1 MRILLLTAL
10 LTGIFTAYAQ
20 VDLTRRITLDI
31 KEVSLDKLF
40 EILETHHGVVI
51 AFGIDNIP
59 NTLKISLSV
68 KNRTIL
74 EILQMICAQ
83 AGLSYHVIDRAIVFK
98 YSQLNHPH
106 KAARTLDTSM
116 LAWNPNRDSSDVS
129 PMVKGN
135 TGIDSLIANRVD
147 SVRISYKH
155 TIPNGAEFRPPKPV
169 RRPDMTDL
177 VIVPSLFSDGE
188 KHSKIGC
195 YGAGVFFSYAVD
207 HNKFHF
213 VERNIAF
220 QKYEVDWNHSIT
232 MGGYIILS
240 SKIYVSLGA
249 AYATKDFVLNYNYRV
264 LDPDDPFPIPDQT
277 KIKVRYLEIPVTL
290 GYGILTRR
298 KYSLCVAAGFYP
310 SYLVE
315 KGEHTTY
322 LNSGNP
328 STTYFVNANRSTIY
342 SGTLG
347 FIAHYSISNG
357 CGVFIEPGYLYFI
370 GAINKEAMQ
379 SNSSLYRIKT
389 GIHFSLFHKN

>member
-10 LTGIFTAYAQ
+10 SIGILTAHAQ

-68 KNRTIL
+68 KNTTML

-83 AGLSYHVIDRAIVFK
+83 AGLSYDIIDRAIVFK
-98 YSQLNHPH
+98 YSQLNQRKTA
-106 KAARTLDTSM
+106 KASDTSM
-116 LAWNPNRDSSDVS
+116 FALPPNRDSSNIS
-129 PMVKGN
+129 TMIKGN
-135 TGIDSLIANRVD
+135 VSLDSLIAKRVD
-147 SVRISYKH
+147 SGKVSYKY
-155 TIPNGAEFRPPKPV
+155 TIPDKAEFQLPKPV
-169 RRPDMTDL
+169 NTPDVSDL
-177 VIVPSLFSDGE
+177 VIGPSLFSDGNRHL
-188 KHSKIGC
+188 KKIGC
-195 YGAGVFFSYAVD
+195 YGAGLFFSYAVD

-213 VERNIAF
+213 AERNIAF
-220 QKYEVDWNHSIT
+220 QKYEVDWNHSMT

-240 SKIYVSLGA
+240 SKIYISLGA
-249 AYATKDFVLNYNYRV
+249 AYATKDFVLNYNYQV

-277 KIKVRYLEIPVTL
+277 RLRVRYLEIPLTL

-315 KGEHTTY
+315 KDEHTTY

-328 STTYFVNANRSTIY
+328 STTYFVNANSSTIY

-347 FIAHYSISNG
+347 FIARYSISNG
-357 CGVFIEPGYLYFI
+357 CGVFIESGYLYFI
-370 GAINKEAMQ
+370 GAVNREAMK

-389 GIHFSLFHKN
+389 GIQFSLFQKN

>member
-10 LTGIFTAYAQ
+10 LITGIFTAYAQ

-68 KNRTIL
+68 KNTTML

-83 AGLSYHVIDRAIVFK
+83 AGLSYDIIDRAIVFK
-98 YSQLNHPH
+98 YSQLNQH
-106 KAARTLDTSM
+106 KTAKASDTSM
-116 LAWNPNRDSSDVS
+116 LALPPNTDSSNVS
-129 PMVKGN
+129 TMVRGN
-135 TGIDSLIANRVD
+135 GFDSLIAKQVD
-147 SVRISYKH
+147 FGKISYKY
-155 TIPNGAEFRPPKPV
+155 TIPDKVEFRPPKPV
-169 RRPDMTDL
+169 RRPDMKNL
-177 VIVPSLFSDGE
+177 VIGPSLFPDGN
-188 KHSKIGC
+188 KRSKIGY
-195 YGAGVFFSYAVD
+195 YGAGVFFNYAAD
-207 HNKFHF
+207 YNNFHF

-220 QKYEVDWNHSIT
+220 QKYRVDWNYSMAI
-232 MGGYIILS
+232 GGYIILS
-240 SKIYVSLGA
+240 SRIYISLGG

-277 KIKVRYLEIPVTL
+277 KVKVRYLEIPLTL

-315 KGEHTTY
+315 KDEHTTY

-328 STTYFVNANRSTIY
+328 STTYFVNANQSIIY

-347 FIAHYSISNG
+347 FIAHYSIGNG

-370 GAINKEAMQ
+370 RAVNKEAMQ
-379 SNSSLYRIKT
+379 SNSSLYRIKA
-389 GIHFSLFHKN
+389 GIQFSLFHKH